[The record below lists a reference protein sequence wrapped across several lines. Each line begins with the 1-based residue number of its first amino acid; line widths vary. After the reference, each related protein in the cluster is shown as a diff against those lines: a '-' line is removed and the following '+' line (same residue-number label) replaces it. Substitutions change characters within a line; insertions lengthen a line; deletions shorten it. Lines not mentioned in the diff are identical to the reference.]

1 MNKEHSETYI
11 LYGASFNPPHIGHFS
26 AISQMLEEHDKVI
39 VFPYPKKFVNGNY
52 ESLPPINQRMKM
64 LQIFALN
71 FFPQMSERLIIVN
84 LAKLI
89 EKENIEHQVL
99 HTYDYLNFVK
109 TQIPNDAKLKVC
121 LGFDSQNLVRK
132 ENFYNEDKIK
142 VEYEY
147 FFLQEEN
154 KIKSSDLRA
163 FFSTH
168 KNIKSKKDEEY
179 IRSAVGNSLAEYIFT
194 NNLYGLKA
202 KKINK
207 KLLENESV
215 MVTDNG
221 QEEPILKPLKKLK
234 M

>member
-89 EKENIEHQVL
+89 E
-99 HTYDYLNFVK
+99 
-109 TQIPNDAKLKVC
+109 IP
-121 LGFDSQNLVRK
+121 
-132 ENFYNEDKIK
+132 
-142 VEYEY
+142 
-147 FFLQEEN
+147 
-154 KIKSSDLRA
+154 
-163 FFSTH
+163 
-168 KNIKSKKDEEY
+168 
-179 IRSAVGNSLAEYIFT
+179 
-194 NNLYGLKA
+194 
-202 KKINK
+202 KKILSNTNYFIFIYNK
-207 KLLENESV
+207 KYY
-215 MVTDNG
+215 
-221 QEEPILKPLKKLK
+221 K
-234 M
+234 